1 MINIVLYIFVSFCFS
16 QGYNMQLLSHL
27 PYEQNAS
34 DITGF
39 AQDGR
44 EFAVVGLQNTASF
57 VDITDPYNPQEVG
70 RIDGSNSIW
79 RDLKYWDRHVYIG
92 TEANDGVKVVSV
104 DDLDNPILV
113 NTITDVDNSHNIHV
127 DSDGYLYIVG
137 ADEHDVWIYDLVNP
151 ENPSLVGTWDLQGD
165 SSSTDG
171 YCHDIEVYNNKLY
184 CASIYVGYF
193 RIIDVTDKTNPVTLV
208 SHFTGNSGISTH
220 DVAVTED
227 ENYLF
232 TGDENS
238 GGHIKVWDISDY
250 NNINLVDEYITPDGE
265 EHSAH
270 NLYVKPGVEQLVIS
284 YYADGTRVLDIS
296 DPENVEEIAFYDF
309 SDIEGLYVSNW
320 GVYAYLPSGYFI
332 SSDIEQGLFV
342 TELGGISITHDD
354 IDDFNIDENGP
365 YISFSAE
372 VESFVGS
379 VADVTLHY
387 SIDSQNWNTYSMNNI
402 GADTYNFVYVPDQ
415 EGILIY
421 YYITASNTEGQTTY
435 YPPGDEP
442 IMFVYGNLEDIVV
455 ENFEGNVSW
464 TVESDVSSGQ
474 WELLDPIGTTTQNG
488 TPVQPE
494 DDHTEDGNIC
504 FVTGNGDGSG
514 GEGQADVD
522 GGYTAVLSDTYDLSN
537 FDDVLLTYYRWYSND
552 LGNNPGNDVWQV
564 QVSNDDGET
573 WSDIENTSS
582 ANNSWLKK
590 RFVLSDFIDITS
602 QIKFKFIA
610 SDIFNDGDVG
620 SGGSLV
626 EAALDDFI
634 LEAIAFDSI
643 AGDVN
648 LDGSLDVLDVVIV
661 VNIILD
667 EFDASEDQLNA
678 ADINNDG
685 TITVVDIVLLVSLV
699 LNN

>member
-1 MINIVLYIFVSFCFS
+1 MNIEDYQHFL
-16 QGYNMQLLSHL
+16 
-27 PYEQNAS
+27 
-34 DITGF
+34 
-39 AQDGR
+39 
-44 EFAVVGLQNTASF
+44 
-57 VDITDPYNPQEVG
+57 
-70 RIDGSNSIW
+70 
-79 RDLKYWDRHVYIG
+79 
-92 TEANDGVKVVSV
+92 
-104 DDLDNPILV
+104 
-113 NTITDVDNSHNIHV
+113 
-127 DSDGYLYIVG
+127 
-137 ADEHDVWIYDLVNP
+137 
-151 ENPSLVGTWDLQGD
+151 
-165 SSSTDG
+165 
-171 YCHDIEVYNNKLY
+171 YNNNKYLNFVNSMFSY
-184 CASIYVGYF
+184 TYNLKESKYN
-193 RIIDVTDKTNPVTLV
+193 IIW
-208 SHFTGNSGISTH
+208 
-220 DVAVTED
+220 
-227 ENYLF
+227 
-232 TGDENS
+232 
-238 GGHIKVWDISDY
+238 KVI
-250 NNINLVDEYITPDGE
+250 
-265 EHSAH
+265 
-270 NLYVKPGVEQLVIS
+270 
-284 YYADGTRVLDIS
+284 
-296 DPENVEEIAFYDF
+296 
-309 SDIEGLYVSNW
+309 
-320 GVYAYLPSGYFI
+320 
-332 SSDIEQGLFV
+332 
-342 TELGGISITHDD
+342 DD

-442 IMFVYGNLEDIVV
+442 IMFVYGNLEDIVI

-464 TVESDVSSGQ
+464 TVESDASSGQ

-573 WSDIENTSS
+573 WSDIENTNS

-590 RFVLSDFIDITS
+590 RFVLSDFTDITS